1 MSPYGARHRPRVM
14 GILNVTPDSFSDGG
28 QLQDTDAAVARAAQ
42 MLLDG
47 ADILDVGGESSRPG
61 AARVPA
67 EVQIARVVPVIRA
80 LRERLPQRPVISVD
94 TTLRSVAEAALDAGA
109 DLVNDISAARDTPD
123 MLHCVAERAVPI
135 VLMHMQGEPATMQL
149 APHYDDVVAEVT
161 AFLAAR
167 AQAALAAG
175 LQPDQIL
182 LDPGIGFGKRRS
194 DNLALLA
201 GLDRIVA
208 LGYPVLLGA
217 SRKRFMGHLCNEREP
232 AELLGATCATTA
244 LAVAAG
250 VSVVRVHDVKPNRQA
265 ADIAWALRVPA
276 VFEDA

>member
-1 MSPYGARHRPRVM
+1 MSLYGARHRPRVM

-123 MLHCVAERAVPI
+123 MLRCVAERAVPI

-232 AELLGATCATTA
+232 TELLGATCATTA
-244 LAVAAG
+244 LAVTAG

-265 ADIAWALRVPA
+265 ADIAWELRVPA

>member
-1 MSPYGARHRPRVM
+1 MSLYGARHRPRVM

>member
-1 MSPYGARHRPRVM
+1 MSLYGARHRPRVM

-123 MLHCVAERAVPI
+123 MLRCVAERAVPI

-232 AELLGATCATTA
+232 TELLGATCATTA